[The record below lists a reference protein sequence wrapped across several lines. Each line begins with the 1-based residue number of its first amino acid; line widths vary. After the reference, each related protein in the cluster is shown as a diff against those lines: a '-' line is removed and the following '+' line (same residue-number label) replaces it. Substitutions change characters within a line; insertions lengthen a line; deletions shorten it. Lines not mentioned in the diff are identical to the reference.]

1 MAVAQLTEGHRT
13 ELAMTYAAS
22 QLGVP
27 HSLSASALAYV
38 LSSAMI
44 PS

>member
-27 HSLSASALAYV
+27 HSLSASALGLCAFICND
-38 LSSAMI
+38 S
-44 PS
+44 